1 MKVHELKLD
10 TKYFEDAKS
19 GKKNFVIRK
28 NDRDYQVDDILKKH
42 AWDSERKRYAI
53 KNPSSEIGWQTIM
66 LEEDGNVVPL
76 TAEYSDSITQKV
88 KEVITAE
95 QLNQGNWDDETL
107 ESMRN
112 INWPNVMEVLVDYF
126 DTDHMPDDYVLMEVK
141 VIKTKGDL
149 FKEVYEKYGIQT
161 TAAFHCDLNQEM
173 TDEQYQKELET
184 WKKLSEMDWNDLV
197 DDEGCDI

>member
-53 KNPSSEIGWQTIM
+53 KNPTPEIGWQTIM
-66 LEEDGNVVPL
+66 LEGDGNVVPL
-76 TAEYSDSITQKV
+76 TTEYSDSITQKV
-88 KEVITAE
+88 KEVIIAE

-173 TDEQYQKELET
+173 TDEQYQKELES
-184 WKKLSEMDWNDLV
+184 WKKLSEMDWSDLG
-197 DDEGCDI
+197 DDEDDDF

>member
-1 MKVHELKLD
+1 MKIHELKID
-10 TKYFEDAKS
+10 TQYFEDAKS

-28 NDRDYQVDDILKKH
+28 NDRDYQVGDILKKH
-42 AWDSERKRYAI
+42 AWDSERKRYAR
-53 KNPSSEIGWQTIM
+53 KNPNTEIGWQTIM
-66 LEEDGNVVPL
+66 LEGDGNIVPL
-76 TAEYSDSITQKV
+76 TAEYSDLITQKV
-88 KEVITAE
+88 KEVITAK
-95 QLNQGNWDDETL
+95 QLNQCNWDDETL
-107 ESMRN
+107 EAMRN

-161 TAAFHCDLNQEM
+161 TAAFHCDLNQEV

-184 WKKLSEMDWNDLV
+184 WKKLSEMDWNVLV
-197 DDEGCDI
+197 DDETDDF

>member
-42 AWDSERKRYAI
+42 AWDSKRKRYAI
-53 KNPSSEIGWQTIM
+53 KNPTPEIGWQTIM
-66 LEEDGNVVPL
+66 LEGDGNVVPL

-141 VIKTKGDL
+141 VIKTKRDL
-149 FKEVYEKYGIQT
+149 FKEIYDKYGIQT

-173 TDEQYQKELET
+173 SDEQYQKELET
-184 WKKLSEMDWNDLV
+184 WKKLSEMDWNDLK
-197 DDEGCDI
+197 DDESDDF